1 MDKILEKKSNLRRV
15 EPGIIGIV
23 LLLAGFGALMVY
35 AAGSGADK
43 TGGSSIYFVQRQ
55 LIWVGGGLVL
65 ALAIAFLNYSRLKH
79 YAMAIYSLNIAFLLG
94 IAIFGRTA
102 LGAQRW
108 FSIGIFHFQP
118 SEFAKIAVIISLAA
132 LLTKHKGD
140 FLDSK
145 ILLLSFAHILPIL
158 ILIIIQPDLG
168 TALVIIAITL
178 GMVIPAGIKAKQL
191 FVLLLIGL
199 VVISIAF
206 QFHILKD
213 YQVKRLVVFINPN
226 IDPQDSGYNL
236 RQSMIAI
243 GSGRV
248 TGKGLLSG
256 TQSRLNFLPER
267 HTDFIF
273 SVVGEEL
280 GFIGGGLLIFGF
292 FLLLSR
298 TLSIGY
304 KSRNYF
310 GLLLA
315 SGIASMWFFQAFI
328 NIGMTIGIAPI
339 TGIPLPFISY
349 GGSAMITNM
358 LAFGILLSVYAR
370 RFR

>member
-1 MDKILEKKSNLRRV
+1 MNGILDNKPNMRRV
-15 EPGIIGIV
+15 EPGIIGVV
-23 LLLAGFGALMVY
+23 LLLAGFGVLMVF
-35 AAGSGADK
+35 AASGSVGKSA
-43 TGGSSIYFVQRQ
+43 GGDYFLKRQ
-55 LIWVGGGLVL
+55 LIWAVSGFIL
-65 ALAIAFLNYSRLKH
+65 AAVIAFFNYSRLKY
-79 YAMAIYSLNIAFLLG
+79 YASAIYALNILFLFG
-94 IAIFGRTA
+94 IAIFGKSA

-118 SEFAKIAVIISLAA
+118 SEFAKMAVIISLAA
-132 LLTKHKGD
+132 
-140 FLDSK
+140 FLAKYKDAELDGK
-145 ILLLSFAHILPIL
+145 KLFMSFAYISPIL
-158 ILIIIQPDLG
+158 GLILIQPDLG
-168 TALVIIAITL
+168 TAMVILAITL
-178 GMVIPAGIKAKQL
+178 GMLISAGIKLKHL
-191 FVLLLIGL
+191 FILLIIGL
-199 VVISIAF
+199 VLISVVF

-213 YQVKRLVVFINPN
+213 YQAKRLVVFINPN
-226 IDPQDSGYNL
+226 IDPRDSGYNL

-243 GSGRV
+243 GSGKL
-248 TGKGLLSG
+248 TGKGLFSG

-273 SVVGEEL
+273 SVVGEEF
-280 GFIGGGLLIFGF
+280 GFIGSGLLIFGF

-315 SGIASMWFFQAFI
+315 TGIASMWFFQALI

-349 GGSAMITNM
+349 GGSAMVTNM

-370 RFR
+370 RFK

>member
-1 MDKILEKKSNLRRV
+1 MNSVIDKHSKWRRID
-15 EPGIIGIV
+15 PGIIGVIM
-23 LLLAGFGALMVY
+23 LLAGFGVLMVY
-35 AAGSGADK
+35 AASSGADK
-43 TGGSSIYFVQRQ
+43 SGNSVFFVKRQ
-55 LIWVGGGLVL
+55 LIWASGGFII
-65 ALAIAFLNYSRLKH
+65 AIAIAFYNYSRLKY
-79 YAMAIYSLNIAFLLG
+79 YASVIYVLNIVFLLG
-94 IAIFGRTA
+94 IVIFGKTA

-118 SEFAKIAVIISLAA
+118 SEFAKIAIIISLAA
-132 LLTKHKGD
+132 FLANYKGNLLDGKKLFMS
-140 FLDSK
+140 FLY
-145 ILLLSFAHILPIL
+145 ILPVL

-168 TALVIIAITL
+168 TAMVILAITL
-178 GMVIPAGIKAKQL
+178 GMLIPAGIRIKHL
-191 FVLLLIGL
+191 FILLLIGIL
-199 VVISIAF
+199 LMSAVF

-213 YQVKRLVVFINPN
+213 YQAKRLMVFINPN
-226 IDPQDSGYNL
+226 IDPQGSGYNL

-243 GSGRV
+243 GSGKL
-248 TGKGLLSG
+248 TGKGLMSG

-273 SVVGEEL
+273 SVIGEEF

-292 FLLLSR
+292 FLLISR

-315 SGIASMWFFQAFI
+315 SGIASMWFFQALI

-358 LAFGILLSVYAR
+358 LAFGILLSIYAR